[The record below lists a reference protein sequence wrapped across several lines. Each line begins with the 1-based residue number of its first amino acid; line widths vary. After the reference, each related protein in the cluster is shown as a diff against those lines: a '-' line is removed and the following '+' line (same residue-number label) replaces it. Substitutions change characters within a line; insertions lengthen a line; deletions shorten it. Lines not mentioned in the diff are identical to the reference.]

1 VGLELCNAALFFV
14 LNGLIFGGL
23 MTVLGYWAFQNEWL
37 KVILVIPVC
46 WLIAPVIVQII
57 ARWRVCSYE
66 GIDAIGAQRW
76 ARAGSVSGWIFGTA
90 VAMTALCLTR
100 HYRNLLL
107 NASDVAGGG
116 ESDAFKEFMFGLKFH
131 VALGIAVAI
140 IALAVTLITW
150 MMRRRLKG
158 AGEEFYS

>member
-1 VGLELCNAALFFV
+1 ML
-14 LNGLIFGGL
+14 
-23 MTVLGYWAFQNEWL
+23 
-37 KVILVIPVC
+37 
-46 WLIAPVIVQII
+46 
-57 ARWRVCSYE
+57 
-66 GIDAIGAQRW
+66 
-76 ARAGSVSGWIFGTA
+76 SVRKDGSGWIFGTA

-100 HYRNLLL
+100 AYRNLLL